1 MKSSYPMKIIKILIV
16 ASGLIGLALTLSA
29 CPGSPMANKWK
40 IEAEQREFKAHP
52 PSNLPIWYEATQ
64 GKVGHHMV
72 AVAKARCGA
81 NWSNNSSNK
90 ISGSLPPGL
99 ILRGSSIEGTPKSP
113 GKWEAT
119 LRFTGLKCRG
129 KSYPDQN
136 VRVYFNIGGIA
147 PRRVR

>member
-1 MKSSYPMKIIKILIV
+1 MKSSYPIKIIKILII

-40 IEAEQREFKAHP
+40 RAAEQREFKAHP
-52 PSNLPIWYEATQ
+52 PSNLPIWYENTQ
-64 GKVGHHMV
+64 GKVGHHMI
-72 AVAKARCGA
+72 AWPSARCGA
-81 NWSNNSSNK
+81 TWNNNSSNK

-99 ILRGSSIEGTPKSP
+99 ILRGSNIEGTPKSP

-119 LRFTGLKCRG
+119 VRFTGLKCRG

-136 VRVYFNIGGIA
+136 VRVHINIGGIA